1 MARPTLYLTV
11 TNHGFGH
18 TTRSASVAA
27 AVKAMAPDIDLVIA
41 TTAPQWLLDEY
52 ISMAYEYRPVALDIG
67 VIQADSLSMNLS
79 VTLAKLEY
87 IKTNV
92 LDLVTVEAA
101 FLKERGVSLVL
112 ADIPP
117 LAALIA
123 RAAGVPCWMASNFGW
138 DFIYRA
144 LGEEF
149 AAIADWIEEC
159 YGSCDRL
166 FRLPFHEAMSA
177 FPRIEDV
184 GLTGGTPRYSSQEL
198 RDYWSLYTPPERTIL
213 LTFGGLGLQAIPYD
227 QLADFPDWQF
237 LTFDDAPN
245 LPNLFRVPR
254 QGVRPVDV
262 MPLCSRIVSKPGYS
276 TFSEACRLDIPVITI
291 TRDDFAEGPVL
302 VEGLQDYS
310 WHRVL
315 TPDEFFQ
322 NDWCFLHSALYP
334 PRLGRPL
341 PKGGNEQIAQA
352 VVEYLFS

>member
-1 MARPTLYLTV
+1 
-11 TNHGFGH
+11 
-18 TTRSASVAA
+18 
-27 AVKAMAPDIDLVIA
+27 
-41 TTAPQWLLDEY
+41 
-52 ISMAYEYRPVALDIG
+52 
-67 VIQADSLSMNLS
+67 
-79 VTLAKLEY
+79 
-87 IKTNV
+87 
-92 LDLVTVEAA
+92 
-101 FLKERGVSLVL
+101 
-112 ADIPP
+112 
-117 LAALIA
+117 
-123 RAAGVPCWMASNFGW
+123 
-138 DFIYRA
+138 
-144 LGEEF
+144 
-149 AAIADWIEEC
+149 
-159 YGSCDRL
+159 
-166 FRLPFHEAMSA
+166 
-177 FPRIEDV
+177 
-184 GLTGGTPRYSSQEL
+184 
-198 RDYWSLYTPPERTIL
+198 LYTPPERTIL